1 MIKRRAA
8 LSWANSEAAQTQLE
22 RGGLDPFDPF
32 PWRQGE
38 RKTPTV
44 EHGPRLF
51 AKRGWASPCVLA
63 AVARPACAPGG
74 IGVGTAVTR
83 LPRVLVVPR
92 LRWRR
97 AGAGIN
103 QSRIIAMF
111 SAIGRPSRLL
121 VTTSKKTSCPDV
133 SSCRPLA

>member
-51 AKRGWASPCVLA
+51 AKRGWASRVSSRPSPVRLVL
-63 AVARPACAPGG
+63 
-74 IGVGTAVTR
+74 
-83 LPRVLVVPR
+83 
-92 LRWRR
+92 R
-97 AGAGIN
+97 AGLGW
-103 QSRIIAMF
+103 
-111 SAIGRPSRLL
+111 GP
-121 VTTSKKTSCPDV
+121 P
-133 SSCRPLA
+133 

>member
-1 MIKRRAA
+1 MVAIEDGEAVVVAEAHRFTKAITAPILKRRCSRVGAAPPMIKRRAA

-63 AVARPACAPGG
+63 AVAR
-74 IGVGTAVTR
+74 R
-83 LPRVLVVPR
+83 LVL
-92 LRWRR
+92 R
-97 AGAGIN
+97 AGLGW
-103 QSRIIAMF
+103 
-111 SAIGRPSRLL
+111 GP
-121 VTTSKKTSCPDV
+121 P
-133 SSCRPLA
+133 